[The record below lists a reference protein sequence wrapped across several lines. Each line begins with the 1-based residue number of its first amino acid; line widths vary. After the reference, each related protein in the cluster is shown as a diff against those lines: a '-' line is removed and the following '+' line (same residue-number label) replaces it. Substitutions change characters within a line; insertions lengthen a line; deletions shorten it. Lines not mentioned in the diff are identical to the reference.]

1 MKICEFVFSS
11 GDYQGE
17 WMLGELQPNP
27 VKWIWRKSRIDF
39 SIPSCFGD
47 LTVIKIAQRDGR
59 GGYDKFK
66 STGISKSKRQT
77 SYLCYTATQAYPAHA
92 SSKLCE
98 AIFSQKVLYLSSF
111 LACLIASG
119 CWRPACCSS
128 QYSLQMALLL

>member
-1 MKICEFVFSS
+1 MEEVVMISS
-11 GDYQGE
+11 SQQAFLKAKD
-17 WMLGELQPNP
+17 
-27 VKWIWRKSRIDF
+27 
-39 SIPSCFGD
+39 
-47 LTVIKIAQRDGR
+47 
-59 GGYDKFK
+59 
-66 STGISKSKRQT
+66 T
-77 SYLCYTATQAYPAHA
+77 SYLCYTATQAYLAHA